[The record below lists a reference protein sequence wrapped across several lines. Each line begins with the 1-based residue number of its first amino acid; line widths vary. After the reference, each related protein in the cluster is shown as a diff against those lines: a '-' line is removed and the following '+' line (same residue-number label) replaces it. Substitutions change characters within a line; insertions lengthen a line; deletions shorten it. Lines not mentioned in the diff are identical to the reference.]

1 MATSA
6 SKRVDDI
13 RKEGEKTI
21 KSVSRAAEKELE
33 SAAKTTRRQARK
45 VAKRAGKIE
54 DQATG
59 YVKDNPYAALGIA
72 AGIGVIAGAL
82 LARR

>member
-6 SKRVDDI
+6 SKRVKTI
-13 RKEGEKTI
+13 RKEGEKTL

-45 VAKRAGKIE
+45 VARRAGKIE
-54 DQATG
+54 EQAVG

>member
-6 SKRVDDI
+6 SKRVEEI
-13 RKEGEKTI
+13 RKEGEKTL

-33 SAAKTTRRQARK
+33 SAAKTTRRQARR

-54 DQATG
+54 DQAIG
-59 YVKDNPYAALGIA
+59 YVRDNPYASLGIA
-72 AGIGVIAGAL
+72 AGIGAIAGVL

>member
-1 MATSA
+1 MPTSA
-6 SKRVDDI
+6 SKHVENI
-13 RKEGEKTI
+13 RKEGEKTL

-45 VAKRAGKIE
+45 VARRAGKIE
-54 DQATG
+54 DQAVG
-59 YVKDNPYAALGIA
+59 YVKDNPYASLGIA

>member
-1 MATSA
+1 MPTSA
-6 SKRVDDI
+6 SQRVENI
-13 RKEGEKTI
+13 RKEGEKTL
-21 KSVSRAAEKELE
+21 KSVSKAAERELHD
-33 SAAKTTRRQARK
+33 AAKTTRRQARR

-54 DQATG
+54 DQAVG
-59 YVKDNPYAALGIA
+59 YVRDNPYASLGIA

>member
-1 MATSA
+1 MPTTT
-6 SKRVDDI
+6 SKRVENI
-13 RKEGEKTI
+13 RKEGEKTL

-45 VAKRAGKIE
+45 VARRAGKIE
-54 DQATG
+54 DQAVG
-59 YVKDNPYAALGIA
+59 YVKDNPYASLGIA

>member
-6 SKRVDDI
+6 SKRVEEI
-13 RKEGEKTI
+13 RKEGEKTL

-33 SAAKTTRRQARK
+33 SAAKTTRRQARR

-54 DQATG
+54 DQAIG
-59 YVKDNPYAALGIA
+59 YVRDNPYVSLGIA
-72 AGIGVIAGAL
+72 AGIGAIAGAL

>member
-6 SKRVDDI
+6 SKRVEDI
-13 RKEGEKTI
+13 RKEGEKTL

-45 VAKRAGKIE
+45 VARRAGKIE
-54 DQATG
+54 DQAVG
-59 YVKDNPYAALGIA
+59 YVKDNPYTSLGVA
-72 AGIGVIAGAL
+72 AGVGMLAGAL